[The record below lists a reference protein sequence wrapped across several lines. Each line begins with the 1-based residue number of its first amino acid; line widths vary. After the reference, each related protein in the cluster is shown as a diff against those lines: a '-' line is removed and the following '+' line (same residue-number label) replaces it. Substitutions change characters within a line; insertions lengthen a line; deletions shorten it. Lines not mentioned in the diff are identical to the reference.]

1 MMSEYLENLL
11 IREVME
17 ILPHRYPML
26 LVDRILVLE
35 PLKRVVGYKNL
46 SINEP
51 FFQGHFP
58 GNPLM
63 PGVLIV
69 EAMAQLGAT
78 IIMSPE
84 EFRQQTAVLT
94 GIEKA
99 RFRRPVVPGD
109 RLDMEAQL
117 VRMRSKMGWCSGT
130 ASVDGKLV
138 FSAELMFSLAT
149 FSELSIDASVV
160 YQ

>member
-1 MMSEYLENLL
+1 MIDYKEGLA
-11 IREVME
+11 IRQIMEV
-17 ILPHRYPML
+17 LPHRYPML
-26 LVDRILVLE
+26 LVDRITLLE
-35 PLKRVVGYKNL
+35 PLKRVIGYKNVT
-46 SINEP
+46 INEP

-63 PGVLIV
+63 PGVLII
-69 EAMAQLGAT
+69 EAMAQIGAT
-78 IIMSPE
+78 IIMYPE

-94 GIEKA
+94 GVEKA

-109 RLDMEAQL
+109 RLDMEARL
-117 VRMRSKMGWCSGT
+117 VRMRSKMGWCTGT
-130 ASVDGKLV
+130 ATVDGKLV

-149 FSELSIDASVV
+149 FSELAIDASVI